1 MLGRPARS
9 LGLFAAVSAVL
20 LVLLGAGLVGTGDL
34 VRASSA
40 AFVAVY
46 APATAAGVRLLSGAA
61 RWCAGVA
68 LAAVLAILAFSG
80 PFLLVPAAIATAVL
94 AGGARY
100 GRWISSTT
108 APSGSC
114 T

>member
-20 LVLLGAGLVGTGDL
+20 LVALGMDLVATGDL

-61 RWCAGVA
+61 RGC
-68 LAAVLAILAFSG
+68 AAVAFGAVLVILAFSG
-80 PFLLVPAAIATAVL
+80 PFLLVPAAILVL
-94 AGGARY
+94 VVAGGARY

-114 T
+114 R